1 MNLLAF
7 LLIVGSALFHATW
20 NLLAKRGRLTVAYY
34 AVMELTTTLCWSHV
48 LLWSPVRLSKMPPRL
63 YLFVLCSTLC
73 DGVVY
78 VFGLSRSYR
87 YMEMATAYPLMRSLP
102 ILLTAFVTTVG
113 GLGTALGPWTLV
125 GFLLVFCGALLMPL
139 MRFSDFNPKNYLSWS
154 MGFVLLTAL
163 GTTGYTIF
171 DSFAV
176 KEMSNAS
183 PGVSKVMISL
193 TYASLRSAVQVGLL
207 WAQTLSLQSE
217 RTRLA
222 QIVSQ
227 RDWTA
232 PLAGVC
238 CSLTYVLVLGAMTQ
252 VTNVSYVQAF
262 RQLGLPFG
270 MLAGVLVLKEKAPL
284 VKWVGVSLIVIGL
297 AVSVLF

>member
-1 MNLLAF
+1 MNTLAF

-20 NLLAKRGRLTVAYY
+20 NLLAKRGHLTVGYY
-34 AVMELTTTLCWSHV
+34 AIMELTTTLCWFHV
-48 LLWSPVRLSKMPPRL
+48 LLWTPVQLSAMPPRMW
-63 YLFVLCSTLC
+63 LCVFMSTLC
-73 DGVVY
+73 DGVLY
-78 VFGLSRSYR
+78 IFGLSRTYR

-102 ILLTAFVTTVG
+102 ILLTTFITTIC
-113 GLGTALGPWTLV
+113 GLGTALKTWSIV

-139 MRFSDFNPKNYLSWS
+139 MRFSDFKPRSYLSWS
-154 MGFVLLTAL
+154 MIFVLLTAL

-171 DSFAV
+171 DSQAV
-176 KEMSNAS
+176 QEMTKAAQ
-183 PGVSKVMISL
+183 GTSKVIISM
-193 TYASLRSAVQVGLL
+193 TYASLRSLLQVGVL
-207 WAQTLSLQSE
+207 WTQALCVQSE
-217 RTRLA
+217 RARLK
-222 QIVSQ
+222 QIICQ

-232 PLAGVC
+232 PLAGIC
-238 CSLTYVLVLGAMTQ
+238 SSLTYVLVLGAMTQ
-252 VTNVSYVQAF
+252 VTNVSFVQAF